1 MSTTLASFDS
11 GHGDQVHD
19 VQLDYYGKR
28 IATASSDRGIK
39 IFEVAGDQV
48 WAVEK
53 RLVFVASDAST
64 ACLHNPPPLLAAS
77 RGTLRSIALIAASV
91 PRKS

>member
-1 MSTTLASFDS
+1 MATTLAAFDS
-11 GHGDQVHD
+11 GHHDMVHD

-48 WAVEK
+48 LHVP
-53 RLVFVASDAST
+53 LVLVYMPAE
-64 ACLHNPPPLLAAS
+64 PLAAV
-77 RGTLRSIALIAASV
+77 LE
-91 PRKS
+91 

>member
-48 WAVEK
+48 GVS
-53 RLVFVASDAST
+53 VVAWLRCYG
-64 ACLHNPPPLLAAS
+64 CL
-77 RGTLRSIALIAASV
+77 
-91 PRKS
+91 